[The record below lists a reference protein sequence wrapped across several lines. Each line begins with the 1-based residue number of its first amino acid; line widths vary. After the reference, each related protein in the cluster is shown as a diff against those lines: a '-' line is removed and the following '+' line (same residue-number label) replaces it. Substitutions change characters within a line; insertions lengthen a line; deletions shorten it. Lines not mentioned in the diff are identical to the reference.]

1 MGIKIKKIIKKIRLK
16 RTTVLV
22 IVFIFL
28 SSVLV
33 RQLFSLQIIQGEDYI
48 SKFQTRT
55 TKTRVIKSTR
65 GNIYDR
71 NGTVVA
77 SNVLAYSVTFEDS
90 GTYNSTREKNLTL
103 NGIAYQV
110 LQILSKN
117 GDSLSDN
124 FHITVNDH
132 GDYAFDVDEG
142 FTLNRFRADIY
153 GEAQID
159 DLSEEQKN
167 ATAAQIMDHLTGSSG
182 FSIVLYGKDA
192 YTPEELAAHS
202 LPEELTK
209 QEILEIAIMRYQLNT
224 NSFKKYMPVTIATNV
239 SEKSVAAIK
248 ENQAALQGIDIV
260 EDSTRKYVDDESMAP
275 ILGYTGQASSEELET
290 LRKDN
295 PDYSNDAVV
304 GKAGIEQYM
313 ELELQGKDG
322 EETVTVDNLGKV
334 LDIDN
339 SKTVD
344 PVAGND
350 VYLTIDSDWQ
360 KSIYQI
366 LEQRV
371 AGIVL
376 SKLTPNKSFDYE
388 AEKDA
393 SKITIPIYDVYNAL
407 IANSV
412 IDINKFSDADASDT
426 EKNLYVKFQQK
437 QQQVF
442 DTISNRLTG
451 DNPPAYKDE
460 DTQMQE
466 YLTYICDDLLTN
478 TLKVLKSDS
487 IDTADETYKAWKND
501 QSISLKDY
509 LNYAASQNWI
519 DISQISTS
527 GEYLDSEEIYQ
538 ALTAYIIDYLKTD
551 TGFSKLLY
559 KYMLQEDTISGED
572 LCLVLYE
579 QGVLSKEDELYQ
591 TMASGGL
598 DAYTFMYRKIA
609 NLEITPAQLALAP
622 CSASAVITDTTT
634 GNVLACVSYPG
645 YDNNRLANTMDSGYY
660 TKLLNDQSAPLYN
673 NATQEKTAPGSTY
686 KPLVAVAGLTEDVID
701 TSTYISCGGL
711 YEKISPSPRCWI
723 YPGSHG
729 SLNVTSAIQ
738 HSCNMFFY
746 EVGYRLGL
754 TNQMLSNAKSSESGY
769 SSNQGCETLLKYATM
784 FGLNQ
789 TTGIEIPESS
799 PQVSDQDSVRSAIGQ
814 GTNNYTTTQLARYV
828 TAIAN
833 RGTVYNLS
841 LLDHVENKDGK
852 VTKTY
857 EPDVLNQIEG
867 VSGNTWDA
875 VQSGMRAVVTSNST
889 YSSLGNI
896 TMSGKTGTAQQST
909 THPDHGLFVGYA
921 PSDDPEVAFAIRIKN
936 GYESLYPSEIGRDLM
951 RYYYGETSRDE
962 LITGHASAAGSS
974 STHGD

>member
-1 MGIKIKKIIKKIRLK
+1 MFDLLDRLK
-16 RTTVLV
+16 RWFIDLVKSRVFVLML
-22 IVFIFL
+22 VFIVL
-28 SSVLV
+28 STILIQRVFV
-33 RQLFSLQIIQGEDYI
+33 LQIVNGQAYLDDYKLQIQ
-48 SKFQTRT
+48 K
-55 TKTRVIKSTR
+55 TKEVQGTR
-65 GNIYDR
+65 GRILDR
-71 NGTVVA
+71 NGVVLA
-77 SNVLAYSVTFEDS
+77 DNKLAYSVTIEDN
-90 GTYNSTREKNLTL
+90 GDYDTVKEKNKIINAT
-103 NGIAYQV
+103 IEKV
-110 LQILSKN
+110 ISIVESN
-117 GDSLSDN
+117 GDS
-124 FHITVNDH
+124 IVNDFKIILNDN
-132 GDYAFDVDEG
+132 GEYAYSMTSEVQRLRFLADVFGKATIDKLSNKQKAYSAADLMHYLCTDETYG
-142 FTLNRFRADIY
+142 YGLDEQKLSKEEILKLVTIRYSMGLNRYQKYVATTIASDV
-153 GEAQID
+153 
-159 DLSEEQKN
+159 SEST
-167 ATAAQIMDHLTGSSG
+167 TAAIM
-182 FSIVLYGKDA
+182 
-192 YTPEELAAHS
+192 
-202 LPEELTK
+202 
-209 QEILEIAIMRYQLNT
+209 
-224 NSFKKYMPVTIATNV
+224 
-239 SEKSVAAIK
+239 
-248 ENQAALQGIDIV
+248 ENLDTLQGVNIE
-260 EDSTRKYVDDESMAP
+260 EDSIRYYPDSKYFAS
-275 ILGYTGQASSEELET
+275 ILGYTGVISQDEYDALDEKESDS
-290 LRKDN
+290 
-295 PDYSNDAVV
+295 YSLTDVV
-304 GKAGIEQYM
+304 GKAGLEQTLDKTLQCEKGEIKLYVNSVGKVIESK
-313 ELELQGKDG
+313 QGK
-322 EETVTVDNLGKV
+322 KA
-334 LDIDN
+334 
-339 SKTVD
+339 K
-344 PVAGND
+344 AGND
-350 VYLTIDSDWQ
+350 VYLSIDANLQ
-360 KSIYQI
+360 KAAYDL
-366 LEQRV
+366 LEEKL
-371 AGIVL
+371 AGIIL
-376 SKLTPNKSFDYE
+376 SNLTTSLTYDRTQ
-388 AEKDA
+388 AEEGSDVK
-393 SKITIPIYDVYNAL
+393 IPIGDVYNAFISNEIL
-407 IANSV
+407 NVGHFEA
-412 IDINKFSDADASDT
+412 ADAGET
-426 EKNLYVKFQQK
+426 EKSVYASFSSKKEAVLADVMAQLS
-437 QQQVF
+437 
-442 DTISNRLTG
+442 DSG
-451 DNPPAYKDE
+451 APAYKDCDE
-460 DTQMQE
+460 DMQAYLSYIISTVLTQNAAIIQ
-466 YLTYICDDLLTN
+466 
-478 TLKVLKSDS
+478 KDS
-487 IDTADETYKAWKND
+487 IDTNDSTYIAWENDE
-501 QSISLKDY
+501 SISLYTY
-509 LNYAASQNWI
+509 LNYAISKNWI
-519 DISQISTS
+519 DTS
-527 GEYLDSEEIYQ
+527 KLTDYMNSDSEYSDQNEVYQ
-538 ALTAYIIDYLKTD
+538 GILAYISANLPKDS
-551 TGFSKLLY
+551 GFDKLIY
-559 KYMLQEDTISGED
+559 KYMIRNEEITGSQIGMM
-572 LCLVLYE
+572 LYE
-579 QGVLSKEDELYQ
+579 QGILNYDADVYNKLADG
-591 TMASGGL
+591 TMT
-598 DAYTFMYRKIA
+598 AYDFMYSKIED
-609 NLEITPAQLALAP
+609 LEITPGQLGLEP
-622 CSASAVITDTTT
+622 STGSVVVTDTKT
-634 GNVLACVSYPG
+634 GQLLACVSYPG

-769 SSNQGCETLLKYATM
+769 SSDQGCETLLKYATM

>member
-22 IVFIFL
+22 IVFVFL

-33 RQLFSLQIIQGEDYI
+33 RQLFSLQIIQGQDYI
-48 SKFQTRT
+48 NKFQSRT

-90 GTYNSTREKNLTL
+90 GTYDSSREKNLTL

-110 LQILSKN
+110 LQILSGN

-124 FHITVNDH
+124 FHIIVNDH

-142 FTLNRFRADIY
+142 FTLNRFRADVY

-159 DLSEEQKN
+159 NLSDEQKN
-167 ATAAQIMDHLTGSSG
+167 ATAAEMMDYLTGNKG

-192 YTPEELAAHS
+192 YTSEELAAHS
-202 LPEELTK
+202 LPDELTK

-239 SEKSVAAIK
+239 SEKSVAAIR
-248 ENQAALQGIDIV
+248 ENQAELQGIDIV

-290 LRKDN
+290 LRKEN
-295 PDYSNDAVV
+295 PDYSNDAIV

-313 ELELQGKDG
+313 ELDLQGKDG

-334 LDIDN
+334 LDIDS
-339 SKTVD
+339 SKTID

-376 SKLTPNKSFDYE
+376 SKLTPNKSYDYE

-412 IDINKFSDADASDT
+412 IDITKFRNDDASDT
-426 EKNLYVKFQQK
+426 EKNLYAKFQQK

-442 DTISNRLTG
+442 DTITNRLTSE
-451 DNPPAYKDE
+451 NPPAVKDE
-460 DTQMQE
+460 DEQIQE
-466 YLTYICDDLLTN
+466 YLTYICDDLLRD
-478 TLKVLKSDS
+478 TLGIISKNAIDTSDS
-487 IDTADETYKAWKND
+487 TYQVWTTDKN
-501 QSISLKDY
+501 ISLKDY
-509 LNYAASQNWI
+509 LTYAASQNWI
-519 DISQISTS
+519 DISKFSTE
-527 GEYLDSEEIYQ
+527 GDYLDSDEVYK
-538 ALTAYIIDYLKTD
+538 ALTDYLIDYLKTD
-551 TGFSKLLY
+551 NSFSKLLY
-559 KYMLQEDTISGED
+559 KYMLQEDTISGQE

-591 TMASGGL
+591 SLASGQI
-598 DAYTFMYRKIA
+598 DSYTFMYRKIA

-622 CSASAVITDTTT
+622 CSASAVLTDVET
-634 GNVLACVSYPG
+634 GDVLACVSYPG
-645 YDNNRLANTMDSGYY
+645 YDNNRLTNNMDTDYY
-660 TKLLNDQSAPLYN
+660 AKLSTDLSSPFFNK
-673 NATQEKTAPGSTY
+673 ATQQRTAPGSTL
-686 KPLVAVAGLTEDVID
+686 KILSTVAGMSEGVID
-701 TSTYISCGGL
+701 DNTYIECTGSFDL
-711 YEKISPSPRCWI
+711 VTPPINCWNKQ
-723 YPGSHG
+723 GH
-729 SLNVTSAIQ
+729 SALEIRGAIEQ
-738 HSCNMFFY
+738 SCNVFFNTIGF
-746 EVGYRLGL
+746 ELGKDSEGNFSEARSL
-754 TNQMLSNAKSSESGY
+754 GML
-769 SSNQGCETLLKYATM
+769 QKYASLM
-784 FGLNQ
+784 GLDRK
-789 TTGIEIPESS
+789 TGIEISEAS
-799 PQVSDQDSVRSAIGQ
+799 PQVSDKNAVPSYIGQ
-814 GTNNYTTTQLARYV
+814 GTNMFTTSQLARYA
-828 TAIAN
+828 TTIATS
-833 RGTVYNLS
+833 GSIYKLS
-841 LLDHVENKDGK
+841 LLNRVTDSKGNLVKEYPSEKEGQLDIASNIWDDIHDGMYRVVQTHDQFNGLGVE
-852 VTKTY
+852 
-857 EPDVLNQIEG
+857 
-867 VSGNTWDA
+867 A
-875 VQSGMRAVVTSNST
+875 A
-889 YSSLGNI
+889 
-896 TMSGKTGTAQQST
+896 GKTGTAEIDYY
-909 THPDHGLFVGYA
+909 HPNNALFVGYA
-921 PSDDPEVAFAIRIKN
+921 PASEPKYAISVRIAN
-936 GYESLYPSEIGRDLM
+936 GYASGNACLAANDIFKYIFGLADESTILTGYAASD
-951 RYYYGETSRDE
+951 TSNVSND
-962 LITGHASAAGSS
+962 
-974 STHGD
+974 

>member
-167 ATAAQIMDHLTGSSG
+167 ATATAAQIMDHLTGSSG

-645 YDNNRLANTMDSGYY
+645 YDNNRLTNNMDTDYY
-660 TKLLNDQSAPLYN
+660 AKLSTDLSSPFFNK
-673 NATQEKTAPGSTY
+673 ATQQKTAPGSTL
-686 KPLVAVAGLTEDVID
+686 KILSTVAGMSEGVID
-701 TSTYISCGGL
+701 DGTYIECTGSFDL
-711 YEKISPSPRCWI
+711 VTPPINCWNKQ
-723 YPGSHG
+723 GHG
-729 SLNVTSAIQ
+729 SLDIREAIEQ
-738 HSCNMFFY
+738 SCNVFFTTIGF
-746 EVGYRLGL
+746 ELGKDSEGNFSEARSL
-754 TNQMLSNAKSSESGY
+754 GML
-769 SSNQGCETLLKYATM
+769 QKYASLM
-784 FGLNQ
+784 GLDQ
-789 TTGIEIPESS
+789 KTGIEISEAS
-799 PQVSDQDSVRSAIGQ
+799 PQVSDKNAVPSYIGQ
-814 GTNNYTTTQLARYV
+814 GTNAFTTSQLARYAS
-828 TAIAN
+828 TIATS
-833 RGTVYNLS
+833 GTIYKLS
-841 LLDHVENKDGK
+841 LLDRVTDSKGKLIKEYPSETAGQLDLSSNIWDDIHDGMYRVVQTHDQFNGLGVE
-852 VTKTY
+852 V
-857 EPDVLNQIEG
+857 
-867 VSGNTWDA
+867 A
-875 VQSGMRAVVTSNST
+875 
-889 YSSLGNI
+889 
-896 TMSGKTGTAQQST
+896 GKTGTAEIDYY
-909 THPDHGLFVGYA
+909 HPNNALFIGYA
-921 PSDDPEVAFAIRIKN
+921 PVSDPKYAISVRIAN
-936 GYESLYPSEIGRDLM
+936 GYASGNACLAANDIFKYIFGLADESTILTGYAASD
-951 RYYYGETSRDE
+951 TSNVSND
-962 LITGHASAAGSS
+962 
-974 STHGD
+974 

>member
-1 MGIKIKKIIKKIRLK
+1 MGIKIKKFIKKIRLK

-90 GTYNSTREKNLTL
+90 GTYNRTREKNLTL

-159 DLSEEQKN
+159 DLSDEQKN
-167 ATAAQIMDHLTGSSG
+167 ATAAQIMDHLTGSNG

-426 EKNLYVKFQQK
+426 EKNLYAKFQQK

-645 YDNNRLANTMDSGYY
+645 YDNNRLTNNMDTDYY
-660 TKLLNDQSAPLYN
+660 AKLSTDLSSPFFNK
-673 NATQEKTAPGSTY
+673 ATQQKTAPGSTL
-686 KPLVAVAGLTEDVID
+686 KILSTVAGMSEGVID
-701 TSTYISCGGL
+701 DGTYIECTGSFDL
-711 YEKISPSPRCWI
+711 VTPPINCWNKQ
-723 YPGSHG
+723 GHG
-729 SLNVTSAIQ
+729 SLDIREAIGQ
-738 HSCNMFFY
+738 SCNVFFTTIGF
-746 EVGYRLGL
+746 ELGKDSEGNFSEARSL
-754 TNQMLSNAKSSESGY
+754 GML
-769 SSNQGCETLLKYATM
+769 QKYASLM
-784 FGLNQ
+784 GLDQ
-789 TTGIEIPESS
+789 KTGIEISEAS
-799 PQVSDQDSVRSAIGQ
+799 PQVSDKNAVPSYIGQ
-814 GTNNYTTTQLARYV
+814 GTNAFTTSQLARYAS
-828 TAIAN
+828 TIATS
-833 RGTVYNLS
+833 GTIYKLS
-841 LLDHVENKDGK
+841 LLDRVTDSKGKLIKEYPSETAGQLDLSSNIWDDIHDGMYRVVQTHDQFNRLGVE
-852 VTKTY
+852 V
-857 EPDVLNQIEG
+857 
-867 VSGNTWDA
+867 A
-875 VQSGMRAVVTSNST
+875 
-889 YSSLGNI
+889 
-896 TMSGKTGTAQQST
+896 GKTGTAEIDYS
-909 THPDHGLFVGYA
+909 HPNNALFIGYA
-921 PSDDPEVAFAIRIKN
+921 PVSDPKYAISVRIAN
-936 GYESLYPSEIGRDLM
+936 GYASGNACLAANDIFKYIFGLADESTILTGYAASD
-951 RYYYGETSRDE
+951 TSNVSND
-962 LITGHASAAGSS
+962 
-974 STHGD
+974 